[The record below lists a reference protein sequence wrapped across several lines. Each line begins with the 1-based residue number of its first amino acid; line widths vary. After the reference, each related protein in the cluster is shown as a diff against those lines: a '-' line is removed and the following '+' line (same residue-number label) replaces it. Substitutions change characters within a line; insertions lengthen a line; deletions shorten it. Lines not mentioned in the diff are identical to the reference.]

1 MSVTSIEQ
9 FKKYAGGSEVELPG
23 FVSGENITVRLRRPS
38 IMAMMADG
46 IPNPLLGVAAEVF
59 NGGLRSA
66 SQSADGLKSTG
77 ELMQVYARAAL
88 VEPTYEQL
96 EQAGVQLTD
105 DQLTAIYSYV
115 LTGVDRLKR
124 FREIQRDQPDTG
136 TVKKVSKKTK

>member
-66 SQSADGLKSTG
+66 
-77 ELMQVYARAAL
+77 
-88 VEPTYEQL
+88 
-96 EQAGVQLTD
+96 
-105 DQLTAIYSYV
+105 
-115 LTGVDRLKR
+115 
-124 FREIQRDQPDTG
+124 
-136 TVKKVSKKTK
+136 